1 MYTITGKCIH
11 VPSKA
16 IASGRHTYPHL
27 PVSII
32 GKCMP
37 QRWKSTIEIGS
48 VSPLAAHFPQNW
60 PMVFAKP
67 KIERGEFSNQLWF
80 GLFCTKIEP
89 NGPFDLQ
96 AIEFVGNV
104 HGASYCLNLGNG
116 LPERQTGAP
125 DANSPRQRTWNGSNE
140 RSLSMIV
147 FYGAR
152 AEKEKKTWPHSW
164 KWWMA
169 GKRAKTRNFFV
180 SIGRLFVP
188 LFFFG
193 MCITVWSL
201 AKVKLDLFCIWIKS
215 QCVFGSSIGFC
226 CNLVNARLRFSGWE
240 SFRVI
245 FLLSK
250 LRMNAESVVLV
261 LDVYLDMC
269 NKKGAF
275 VLLSKCI
282 CLQKAVS

>member
-1 MYTITGKCIH
+1 MVHANAPPPKNRQVSFVCIKIDVCIWVNIENSRTKRKFCRTENSEFVHYLAKNKANMYTITGKCIH

-60 PMVFAKP
+60 PMVLAKP

-116 LPERQTGAP
+116 LPERQTGAL
-125 DANSPRQRTWNGSNE
+125 DANSPRQR
-140 RSLSMIV
+140 I
-147 FYGAR
+147 
-152 AEKEKKTWPHSW
+152 
-164 KWWMA
+164 
-169 GKRAKTRNFFV
+169 
-180 SIGRLFVP
+180 
-188 LFFFG
+188 
-193 MCITVWSL
+193 
-201 AKVKLDLFCIWIKS
+201 
-215 QCVFGSSIGFC
+215 
-226 CNLVNARLRFSGWE
+226 
-240 SFRVI
+240 
-245 FLLSK
+245 
-250 LRMNAESVVLV
+250 
-261 LDVYLDMC
+261 
-269 NKKGAF
+269 
-275 VLLSKCI
+275 
-282 CLQKAVS
+282 